1 MVYFTLL
8 NVILND
14 KNKICGFEQL
24 VLKCLKNNN
33 MLVSIKIMCDAAV
46 QMGHIIMVSDIITR

>member
-1 MVYFTLL
+1 MVYLTLL

-14 KNKICGFEQL
+14 KNIKWGFEQL

-33 MLVSIKIMCDAAV
+33 VGLNKDNHTI
-46 QMGHIIMVSDIITR
+46 